1 METKGHYLIVGS
13 FVLILALGSLF
24 FALWLKNKTDGDGLP
39 YTAYFSSSVTGLTEG
54 SLVIF
59 KGVPIGKVTA
69 IFIDDV
75 KPDKVRVDMAISENF
90 KVRKDMIAQL
100 EMKGITGGLMVQIKA
115 GKPDAELL
123 IQAKK
128 GPPPVL
134 NSAPSHVEEIFDS
147 APGLVKGI
155 ADLAS
160 NLNAL
165 VNEENRENVGHILEN
180 LKDLTGNISLKTT
193 SGDNIIDSIDKSLK
207 KFTEFSAEASNLVKD
222 NRENVQEFT
231 SVGLF
236 EFSQTLRDL
245 RDMINGI
252 TRVAHK
258 VENSSLFSGGSSKG
272 VEAK

>member
-1 METKGHYLIVGS
+1 METKGHYLLVGA
-13 FVLILALGSLF
+13 FVIALAVGSLF
-24 FALWLKNKTDGDGLP
+24 FALWLKNKTEGDGLP

-59 KGVPIGKVTA
+59 KGVPIGKVTD
-69 IFIDDV
+69 IFIDQV
-75 KPDKVRVDMAISENF
+75 KPDKVRVDMVVSEKF

-115 GKPDAELL
+115 GKSDAPLL
-123 IQAKK
+123 AHDKK
-128 GPPPVL
+128 GSPPVL

-165 VNEENRENVGHILEN
+165 VNQENRENVGDILVN
-180 LKDLTGNISLKTT
+180 LKDLTGNLNLKTT
-193 SGDNIIDSIDKSLK
+193 SGDNIVDSIDKSLK
-207 KFTEFSAEASNLVKD
+207 KFTDFSTEATNLVND
-222 NRENVQEFT
+222 NRQNIQEFT

-236 EFSQTLRDL
+236 EFTQTLRDL

-252 TRVAHK
+252 TRVARK
-258 VENSSLFSGGSSKG
+258 VENSALLSGGSNRG
-272 VEAK
+272 VVAK